1 MIATTTSP
9 QPPSPPMPDANTQV
23 DVSPVGRRFSV
34 ILAAMLAAGLVVRLL
49 ILQEYLAE
57 NPMAGN
63 PTIDAA
69 TYWNWADRIAH
80 GHITQDTPFFS
91 APLYPYLLGILR
103 ALGGTLTSVYVLQI
117 AMDLTTAVLLAW
129 FARRRFGSGVGLLA
143 AGIFLLLQE
152 PASFSL
158 RVLSGSLHLLLVTL
172 TWGLMAFAPN
182 APTLL
187 RRAGLGIALGLL
199 CLSYPPAL
207 LLVLAVGPWLFW
219 QSRRRLA
226 DLARAAVP
234 VGVAALLIAP
244 ATLHNHRASGEFFLI
259 QALSGVTLRLGN
271 QPGADGVYHPIRG
284 ISMSREYMLLDAGR
298 VYQQATGNPPSWSDT
313 DAHFRKLSYDYWRS
327 DPARAVKLAA
337 RKAYWFLTGRNYG
350 DICQPNA
357 EIAAGLADW
366 LRLAPVQTAWL
377 IGPGLVGLAFLLRH
391 PIRHAPEWLM
401 FSLPLLV
408 VAVFWY
414 SPRYR
419 LPAVPVLTVAAAWA
433 LAGLGQWR
441 VRRARGIAALLG
453 LAAAVALCF
462 VNRAVGFDPPM
473 ARDVA
478 IALVR
483 KGDYAGANA
492 MLQDMLRR
500 QPDFP
505 PALSALA
512 YCRHMEGRLP
522 EAYETYHEAL
532 ALDPSDTIT
541 RGLLGA
547 LLVKMQRWAEA
558 ERELRI
564 VLAATPE
571 GPEDRFNLGVALTAQ
586 GKYEEARPHLE
597 YAVKAAPRD
606 VRFLHGMGVFYA
618 RQGQSAAAAE
628 WFRRALEI
636 DPSHQK
642 SQNDLQRV
650 LQQPKPPP

>member
-219 QSRRRLA
+219 QSRRRRRRPS
-226 DLARAAVP
+226 DRSRYSP
-234 VGVAALLIAP
+234 
-244 ATLHNHRASGEFFLI
+244 
-259 QALSGVTLRLGN
+259 
-271 QPGADGVYHPIRG
+271 QPSSERG
-284 ISMSREYMLLDAGR
+284 GL
-298 VYQQATGNPPSWSDT
+298 
-313 DAHFRKLSYDYWRS
+313 S
-327 DPARAVKLAA
+327 DPSTQRCDAA
-337 RKAYWFLTGRNYG
+337 
-350 DICQPNA
+350 
-357 EIAAGLADW
+357 
-366 LRLAPVQTAWL
+366 
-377 IGPGLVGLAFLLRH
+377 
-391 PIRHAPEWLM
+391 
-401 FSLPLLV
+401 S
-408 VAVFWY
+408 
-414 SPRYR
+414 
-419 LPAVPVLTVAAAWA
+419 
-433 LAGLGQWR
+433 
-441 VRRARGIAALLG
+441 
-453 LAAAVALCF
+453 
-462 VNRAVGFDPPM
+462 
-473 ARDVA
+473 
-478 IALVR
+478 
-483 KGDYAGANA
+483 
-492 MLQDMLRR
+492 
-500 QPDFP
+500 
-505 PALSALA
+505 
-512 YCRHMEGRLP
+512 
-522 EAYETYHEAL
+522 
-532 ALDPSDTIT
+532 
-541 RGLLGA
+541 
-547 LLVKMQRWAEA
+547 
-558 ERELRI
+558 
-564 VLAATPE
+564 
-571 GPEDRFNLGVALTAQ
+571 
-586 GKYEEARPHLE
+586 
-597 YAVKAAPRD
+597 
-606 VRFLHGMGVFYA
+606 
-618 RQGQSAAAAE
+618 GQSAGS
-628 WFRRALEI
+628 RRRI
-636 DPSHQK
+636 PSDPRNQHVP
-642 SQNDLQRV
+642 RV
-650 LQQPKPPP
+650 HAS

>member
-1 MIATTTSP
+1 MADPVRGETQATRSRMLGYLIGLCLVALVFRIA
-9 QPPSPPMPDANTQV
+9 
-23 DVSPVGRRFSV
+23 
-34 ILAAMLAAGLVVRLL
+34 ILR
-49 ILQEYLAE
+49 EYLAE
-57 NPMAGN
+57 NPVANN

-80 GHITQDTPFFS
+80 GQFAQDTPFFS
-91 APLYPYLLGILR
+91 APLYPYLLGLLR
-103 ALGGTLTSVYVLQI
+103 ALGGTLISVYVLQI
-117 AMDLTTAVLLAW
+117 GMDLVTAILLAL
-129 FARRRFGSGVGLLA
+129 FTRRRFGSGVGLLA

-158 RVLSGSLHLLLVTL
+158 RVLSGSLHLLLVTA
-172 TWGLMAFAPN
+172 TWGLMALSTN
-182 APTLL
+182 APRLP
-187 RRAGLGIALGLL
+187 RRVGLGITLGLL

-207 LLVLAVGPWLFW
+207 LLVPAVGLWLFW

-226 DLARAAVP
+226 DLARATVP
-234 VGVAALLIAP
+234 VGIAVLLIVP
-244 ATLHNHRASGEFFLI
+244 ATVHNYRASGEFFLI

-284 ISMSREYMLLDAGR
+284 ISMSREYMLHDAGR
-298 VYQQATGNPPSWSDT
+298 VYQQATGNPPSWAAT
-313 DAHFRKLSYDYWRS
+313 DAYFRKLGYDYWRS
-327 DPARAVKLAA
+327 DPTHAIKLAA

-401 FSLPLLV
+401 LGVPLFV
-408 VAVFWY
+408 VVIFWY

-419 LPAVPVLTVAAAWA
+419 LPAVPVLTVTAAYA
-433 LAGLGQWR
+433 LAGLKQWR
-441 VRRARGIAALLG
+441 IRRARGIAALVG
-453 LAAAVALCF
+453 LAAAIALGF
-462 VNRAVGFDPPM
+462 VNRAVGFDAPM

-483 KGDYAGANA
+483 KGDYAGANE
-492 MLQDMLRR
+492 MLQDILRR

-505 PALSALA
+505 LALSALA
-512 YCRHMEGRLP
+512 YSRHMEGRLA
-522 EAYETYHEAL
+522 EAYETYHRAL

-547 LLVKMQRWAEA
+547 LLVRMQRWTEA

-586 GKYEEARPHLE
+586 GKYKEARPHLE

-606 VRFLHGMGVFYA
+606 VRFLHGMGVFFA
-618 RQGQSAAAAE
+618 RQGQHAAAAE

-642 SQNDLQRV
+642 SQNDLKRV
-650 LQQPKPPP
+650 LQKSGPPQ